1 MGTKKFDTII
11 RSKLKGI
18 EVPGQPTDW
27 EAFQKKMEAASAV
40 PSVPGLGQQSDQ
52 LISQKL
58 QKVPVHGSA
67 SSTWP
72 LLEQKIQFRA
82 ILRERVFFYKSLELC
97 LILFFTMLVW
107 QWANGPVLPSTVF
120 ESPVQ
125 PTAAGQYRPPY
136 DCVDADPVAPVPADE
151 SQPGEAARPLA
162 ISASVR
168 GVEATPPSFP
178 SGGLSLNDPTPTISA
193 GDVLVKIPDALPTQ
207 TAGQALTLAYA
218 LPEKSWEQKRSDPS
232 HWAVPAIAVPHFR
245 LPSLGPEEYEEGVFT
260 LKDLPKKARL
270 NVSMLGSADYNEVM
284 TPPNYLYRI
293 KGSDRYALGYGGGL
307 LFGLEYGRMEI
318 GSGLVYAAKQYRP
331 LPVIFIRGNFQD
343 GYMGESLQTVELN
356 MINLP
361 LYLRYDVLRKDK
373 WRAYFSGGASLQV
386 AFEANYY
393 FAPPTAFPS
402 FLAQT
407 PAGESRLRNRIE
419 GWFQGG
425 PFKENSYVT
434 ANMAVGVERFV
445 SERWGVFFQPTYHRS
460 FGYFS
465 NGLGPNLDR
474 IHTFSIWTGIRV
486 RVLD

>member
-1 MGTKKFDTII
+1 MGTKKFDKII

-18 EVPGQPTDW
+18 EVYPQPTHW
-27 EAFQKKMEAASAV
+27 EAFQKKLEAATPP
-40 PSVPGLGQQSDQ
+40 PSYPEEQQQSDQ

-58 QKVPVHGSA
+58 QRVPVQGSA
-67 SSTWP
+67 STTWP
-72 LLEQKIQFRA
+72 LLERKIQFHA
-82 ILRERVFFYKSLELC
+82 VLHERVFFYKSLELC
-97 LILFFTMLVW
+97 LILFFTVLVW
-107 QWANGPVLPSTVF
+107 QSAEGPVLPSTLS
-120 ESPVQ
+120 EAP
-125 PTAAGQYRPPY
+125 
-136 DCVDADPVAPVPADE
+136 DMPVASDRYVPLNEKVGDGTTIPVPVNDGQIGKE
-151 SQPGEAARPLA
+151 ISQGPIIASEGELGGANHSFSSEVPLKDLASDASTGGA
-162 ISASVR
+162 I
-168 GVEATPPSFP
+168 T
-178 SGGLSLNDPTPTISA
+178 
-193 GDVLVKIPDALPTQ
+193 KIPDILPMHS
-207 TAGQALTLAYA
+207 GGHGLTLPYP
-218 LPEKSWEQKRSDPS
+218 LPEKTRDQKRNDPA
-232 HWAVPAIAVPHFR
+232 HWAVPAIAVPQFK
-245 LPSLGPEEYEEGVFT
+245 LLALDSEEYEEGVFI
-260 LKDLPKKARL
+260 LKDAPKQARL
-270 NVSMLGSADYNEVM
+270 NVSMLGSTDYNRVM
-284 TPPNYLYRI
+284 TPPNSIYRI
-293 KGSDRYALGYGGGL
+293 KGFDRYALGYGGGL

-318 GSGLVYAAKQYRP
+318 GSGLVYAAKRYQP
-331 LPVIFIRGNFQD
+331 LPVIFIKGNFQD
-343 GYMGESLQTVELN
+343 GYVGESLQTVQLN

-393 FAPPTAFPS
+393 FAPPTSFPS

-434 ANMAVGVERFV
+434 ANIALGVERFV

-474 IHTFSIWTGIRV
+474 IHTFSLWTGIRV